1 MRAVTVYGS
10 VLVLPAEV
18 TTTGVPAGRYAATRD
33 ASWKSWGAEAL
44 SPVADPAGP
53 ATDAFRAPA

>member
-1 MRAVTVYGS
+1 
-10 VLVLPAEV
+10 VLPAEV
-18 TTTGVPAGRYAATRD
+18 TTAGVPAGRCAATRD
-33 ASWKSWGAEAL
+33 ASWNSWGAEAL